1 MSGRASEG
9 DLGPEL
15 DRKLADLRADLGE
28 MGSVLVAYSGGVDS
42 TFLAH
47 VATEVLGERALAVT
61 AASETFPAFEREDAA
76 SFAATLGLRH
86 EVIETSEIAIA
97 GFAENPPDRCYH
109 CKSELF
115 SKLTKLAAERG
126 LAFVADGTNADD
138 QSDYRP
144 GRRAIKEL
152 GVRSPLLKAG
162 LTKEDIRAAS
172 RRAGLPTA
180 EKPAYACLAS
190 RFPYG
195 ERITTEGLNKV
206 DAAEA
211 ALREMGF
218 VRIRVRHH
226 GDVARVEFDPR
237 EMAAAFA
244 ARTKIVVALKRAG
257 FTYVALDLEG
267 YRTGSMNETLSAEDR
282 AAETA
287 DDSN

>member
-1 MSGRASEG
+1 MSTRASDE
-9 DLGPEL
+9 DLGPDLES
-15 DRKLADLRADLGE
+15 KLAKLRAILGE

-42 TFLAH
+42 TFLAY
-47 VATEVLGERALAVT
+47 VATDVLGERALAVT
-61 AASETFPAFEREDAA
+61 AASETFPAFEREEAVR
-76 SFAATLGLRH
+76 FAGELGLRH

-115 SKLTKLAAERG
+115 GKLTRLAARRG

-138 QSDYRP
+138 LGDYRP

-152 GVRSPLLKAG
+152 GVRSPLLEAGFTKA
-162 LTKEDIRAAS
+162 DIRAAS

-180 EKPAYACLAS
+180 EKPSYACLAS

-195 ERITTEGLNKV
+195 ERITPEGLAKV

-218 VRIRVRHH
+218 ARVRVRHH
-226 GDVARVEFDPR
+226 GDVARIEFDPR
-237 EMAAAFA
+237 EMPAAFA
-244 ARTKIVVALKRAG
+244 ARAKIVEALRRAG
-257 FTYVALDLEG
+257 FKYVALDLEG
-267 YRTGSMNETLSAEDR
+267 YRTGSMNEVLPAKDI

-287 DDSN
+287 